1 MKKTDAKL
9 QPVGDAP
16 AWDEELR
23 LWLASWVADHLH
35 LTPAVLAR
43 PDHIGAASRTM
54 IDSYLKCTYFG
65 RPHPKTGKIARTE
78 NSKLEPLVR
87 AYRDRVEGSTRSG
100 VTNLFIKTRAWQ
112 QFKHACHTAITE
124 LAIVVAYSAPGVGK
138 SRCMLEYA
146 VQNMTTMPIQILCS
160 ANFTTRFFLQKIAQT
175 LGLSLQ
181 QPIAVLEDSIATK
194 LKSHP
199 RPLFVDQANYLNE
212 KALGATCH
220 IWEVAHI
227 PIVLIGTKDLY
238 DLFNSSRMTQ
248 DVRAQLSSRVK
259 MHYPLEGLELADV
272 KTIVERVMKDKATPE
287 VVAKIYEV
295 TGGNHRA
302 LEFIFPR
309 IDELTKYRKNAEE
322 LAAGKPGKMSEII
335 CAAGSR
341 LMVA

>member
-1 MKKTDAKL
+1 MKRSDAKL

-23 LWLASWVADHLH
+23 LWLANWIADHPH
-35 LTPAVLAR
+35 LTPLVLSR
-43 PDHIGAASRTM
+43 KEHIGASRTM
-54 IDSYLKCTYFG
+54 IDSYLKCTYFVEG
-65 RPHPKTGKIARTE
+65 RTTKG
-78 NSKLEPLVR
+78 SKLEPLVR
-87 AYRDRVEGSTRSG
+87 AYRDRVEGPTRAG
-100 VTNLFIKTRAWQ
+100 VTNLFVKTRAWL

-124 LAIVVAYSAPGVGK
+124 NAIVVAYSAPGVGK

-212 KALGATCH
+212 KALGAICH
-220 IWEVAHI
+220 LWEVAHI

-259 MHYPLEGLELADV
+259 MHYPLEGLALADV
-272 KTIVERVMKDKATPE
+272 KTIVERVMKNKATPE

-309 IDELTKYRKNAEE
+309 IDELSKIKGNEE
-322 LAAGKPGKMSEII
+322 KPMTSIVQAAG
-335 CAAGSR
+335 AR